1 NETEEQ
7 FEETMTLVEEVGY
20 EAAYTFIYSPRD
32 GTPAAVKKDD
42 VPMEVKKQRLYRLN
56 DLVNKQSA
64 ESMKNYEGQ
73 TVKVLV
79 EGESKKDET
88 VLSGYTKKNK
98 VVNITGSKSSIGRIE
113 EVKITKANTSSLIG
127 IM

>member
-1 NETEEQ
+1 MPNTTLTTDIIVGFPNETEEQ
-7 FEETMTLVEEVGY
+7 FEETMSLVEEVGF

-32 GTPAAVKKDD
+32 GTPAARKKDD
-42 VPMEVKKQRLYRLN
+42 VPEEVKKQRLYRLN

-64 ESMKNYEGQ
+64 ESMKTYEGQ

-88 VLSGYTKKNK
+88 VLSGYTEKNK
-98 VVNITGSKSSIGRIE
+98 VVNFTGPASIDRKS
-113 EVKITKANTSSLIG
+113 VA
-127 IM
+127 

>member
-1 NETEEQ
+1 
-7 FEETMTLVEEVGY
+7 TMTLVEEVGY

-64 ESMKNYEGQ
+64 ESMKTYEGQ
-73 TVKVLV
+73 TAKVLV
-79 EGESKKDET
+79 EGDSMTDET
-88 VLSGYTKKNK
+88 VLSGYTEKNK
-98 VVNITGSKSSIGRIE
+98 VVNFTGPASIIGNNVD
-113 EVKITKANTSSLIG
+113 VKLAAAKTWALNGELVE
-127 IM
+127 

>member
-1 NETEEQ
+1 MNRKYTRESYLELVRKINAAIPNVNLTTELIVSFSNRTEELI
-7 FEETMTLVEEVGY
+7 EETMTLVEEVGY
-20 EAAYTFIYSPRD
+20 EADYTFIDSPRD

-64 ESMKNYEGQ
+64 ESMKTYEGQ

-88 VLSGYTKKNK
+88 V
-98 VVNITGSKSSIGRIE
+98 
-113 EVKITKANTSSLIG
+113 
-127 IM
+127 

>member
-1 NETEEQ
+1 
-7 FEETMTLVEEVGY
+7 
-20 EAAYTFIYSPRD
+20 
-32 GTPAAVKKDD
+32 

-64 ESMKNYEGQ
+64 ESMKTYEGQ

-88 VLSGYTKKNK
+88 VLSGYTEKNK
-98 VVNITGSKSSIGRIE
+98 IVNFTEPASIIEKVVD
-113 EVKITKANTSSLIG
+113 VKITVAKKWSKNGELVENMDEVGNS
-127 IM
+127 